1 MSNALAIATVTQ
13 ALALQIAN
21 NLRPEI
27 DLAVSVETR
36 KPPAEPPT
44 EPTITVFLY
53 QVVPSASLRSH
64 DLPTRAADGALLK
77 RPAAALDLNF
87 LISAY
92 GEEAE
97 LVGQRLL
104 GCVVRTLHE
113 IPVLSRELLEEAA
126 QRPYLAGTDLA
137 LSPQKVRFTQI
148 QMDIDETSKLWGM
161 LNQTPYVLSVCYQ
174 ASLVLVEGLGKP
186 AGRKPVEQVVAHAV
200 PSVAPAAP
208 GPPTGAQGDA
218 TGDGGPDSS
227 PHRSAATPT
236 GMRTPAA
243 TADAKERASGKTA
256 AEGRSGRAGAAAAGR
271 TGAAPTSESSGAP
284 AGRTAPKPRRSRTSP
299 SGPDSDKHESEGTEH
314 PEDRPATAKASP
326 APARRRKTP
335 TGTAAARNSKTQRDG
350 RTTSSDQ
357 ASDGEASEES

>member
-13 ALALQIAN
+13 ALALQIEN

-27 DLAVSVETR
+27 DMAVSVETR

-53 QVVPSASLRSH
+53 QVVPNTSLRSH
-64 DLPTRAADGALLK
+64 DLPTRTSNGTLLK
-77 RPAAALDLNF
+77 RPTAALDLNF

-92 GEEAE
+92 GEETE

-113 IPVLSRELLEEAA
+113 MPVLSHELIEQAA

-174 ASLVLVEGLGKP
+174 AAVVLVEGI
-186 AGRKPVEQVVAHAV
+186 AKPVEPKPVERVVTRVV
-200 PSVAPAAP
+200 PSVEPISPVTPVAPA
-208 GPPTGAQGDA
+208 GE
-218 TGDGGPDSS
+218 
-227 PHRSAATPT
+227 
-236 GMRTPAA
+236 RTNSKPAA
-243 TADAKERASGKTA
+243 AKSSTTKSST
-256 AEGRSGRAGAAAAGR
+256 
-271 TGAAPTSESSGAP
+271 TKPTAAPT
-284 AGRTAPKPRRSRTSP
+284 
-299 SGPDSDKHESEGTEH
+299 
-314 PEDRPATAKASP
+314 
-326 APARRRKTP
+326 RRRKPSTAKP
-335 TGTAAARNSKTQRDG
+335 TTTRDSTTQRG
-350 RTTSSDQ
+350 EQ
-357 ASDGEASEES
+357 PAASDEASDSGKS